1 MCPPAYRVTST
12 LRLGESACKLLSLR
26 SSGLKESAPP
36 AAECSLTLLWLDTG
50 TGQISSPQTL
60 TNGVHSSR
68 IERVLPKEWA
78 CGAAGSALP
87 WHGRGHRFDPDQVH
101 QIIQAFRSTSF
112 LRVVGN
118 LGANSKTTPRTGFA
132 GTAAASAA
140 VSSVIAIGIPR
151 TSFLDEPFATFPVRG
166 VIGGSGAGD
175 VPAFFDNSAW
185 IASSVVRTPGRRTC
199 I

>member
-101 QIIQAFRSTSF
+101 QIFQAFRSTSF

-132 GTAAASAA
+132 VAAAICPGRL
-140 VSSVIAIGIPR
+140 SVTAPPISPPSLFSVQLPVLVIP
-151 TSFLDEPFATFPVRG
+151 LG
-166 VIGGSGAGD
+166 GIGGSGAVGTS
-175 VPAFFDNSAW
+175 VPLDSCAW
-185 IASSVVRTPGRRTC
+185 NAS
-199 I
+199 

>member
-36 AAECSLTLLWLDTG
+36 AAECSLTLPLLDTG

-101 QIIQAFRSTSF
+101 QLFQAFRSTS
-112 LRVVGN
+112 LPR
-118 LGANSKTTPRTGFA
+118 LGRILAANSKTTPRTGFA
-132 GTAAASAA
+132 GTFSTTG
-140 VSSVIAIGIPR
+140 VSSAGSAVARVESFGKSRKPR
-151 TSFLDEPFATFPVRG
+151 FSEGRS
-166 VIGGSGAGD
+166 GSGRAD
-175 VPAFFDNSAW
+175 FLLNS
-185 IASSVVRTPGRRTC
+185 R
-199 I
+199 